1 MRNLLIFFI
10 LFSCQSKEK
19 IQNLLNSNDKT
30 EIMKGCSYISSIED
44 TIYIP
49 LLFKNITDE
58 RISHNIKYNG
68 ISVYQSKIAALK
80 RISGINPP
88 NKITYSVD
96 TTNINFYKNW
106 AIEKGYLKV
115 LK

>member
-1 MRNLLIFFI
+1 MRNFLIFFI

-30 EIMKGCSYISSIED
+30 EIMQGCRFINSIED

-58 RISHNIKYNG
+58 RVSHNISYNG
-68 ISVYQSKIAALK
+68 ISVYQAKIAALK

-88 NKITYSVD
+88 NKVISKVD
-96 TTNINFYKNW
+96 TININFYKKW
-106 AIEKGYLKV
+106 AIKKGYLKN
-115 LK
+115 L